1 MKRFLWPIVCLLL
14 IVVLLYS
21 RVFFLTEEFPVEQ
34 ENPEKQFTESQ
45 HTPLTLPASATN
57 TKGDGK
63 K

>member
-1 MKRFLWPIVCLLL
+1 
-14 IVVLLYS
+14 LYS

-45 HTPLTLPASATN
+45 HTLLTLPASATN